1 MEQPA
6 GLAEWGPSRQSWK
19 GDGAGGGAAAAEA
32 APGGSFPMSEG
43 VRGALEALTAE
54 GAGMAGWLG
63 SPQSREL
70 ACHALEQ
77 YTSRPWRKASTQ
89 ALPSHHDSQGLSDR
103 SLAFQWFSRRC

>member
-6 GLAEWGPSRQSWK
+6 GLEEWGPDRQSWK
-19 GDGAGGGAAAAEA
+19 GDGAGGGAAAAAA

-43 VRGALEALTAE
+43 TRSALEALTAE
-54 GAGMAGWLG
+54 GAGVAGWLG

-77 YTSRPWRKASTQ
+77 YTSRPWRKSPLLEKARDGMQ
-89 ALPSHHDSQGLSDR
+89 QGEVPSLS
-103 SLAFQWFSRRC
+103 SLR